1 MNLVLS
7 LHLLIL
13 RLVITSLRAE
23 YLQHTNRT
31 TYVDTFLQRRAPGLR
46 APKKLW
52 WAKELTP
59 DFHVAG
65 RLSERQIKYAA
76 DGGFKSIVSLFH
88 DDEPSQI
95 GDEYLP
101 TSAEAAE
108 IAQLAGLDYRVVL
121 ESDNCDWASVVAV
134 EKISAIIPTLKKPIL
149 LHCNRAYTIAFT
161 TMMYLANAS
170 KHDQNFTPQVNTE
183 NIFKMAAVMGLDFT
197 MDFTLETVA
206 KINSETI
213 PENLPQPNVVP
224 EEWYDYWMAHPVYQ
238 NWFTAGQIRQSHLEN
253 IQMAGFIHVIN
264 MRMGVDDE
272 NGNPSQ
278 EQVTLIN
285 VKDGTPTYGNK
296 ETGPRQKPDT
306 LKNIVID
313 STKNNSFVTKN
324 SDVNFESRNSGEFG
338 DEIGYN
344 EDRER
349 QVLEKAG
356 FRYYH
361 MPVLS
366 GGKFSPELFGKYKD
380 KLLEIGRTG
389 EPVLVH
395 CASAHRVAYM
405 TVLAAALQYNKDL
418 DWALQRTRELGF
430 VVSPTEHKDVYL
442 MYAAWLD
449 SNKFNSTKDEL

>member
-1 MNLVLS
+1 MTLALA
-7 LHLLIL
+7 L
-13 RLVITSLRAE
+13 RLVSLRLFVSPLRAANV
-23 YLQHTNRT
+23 QQPSR
-31 TYVDTFLQRRAPGLR
+31 TYVDTLVQRGAPGLR

-76 DGGFKSIVSLFH
+76 DGGFKSIVSLYH
-88 DDEPSQI
+88 YDEPSNI

-101 TSAEAAE
+101 TSDEAAK
-108 IAQLAGLDYRVVL
+108 IAKHAGLQHRVVL
-121 ESDNCDWASVVAV
+121 ESGNSDWASVQAV
-134 EKISAIIPTLKKPIL
+134 DKLSAIMPTLEKPVL
-149 LHCNRAYTIAFT
+149 LHCHRAYTISFV
-161 TMMYLANAS
+161 TMMHMANAS
-170 KHDQNFTPQVNTE
+170 KQDPNYSPRMDIQKFY
-183 NIFKMAAVMGLDFT
+183 KMASVMGIDFT
-197 MDFTLETVA
+197 MDFTRKTAAEITGEV
-206 KINSETI
+206 I
-213 PENLPQPNVVP
+213 PENVPSPNVVP
-224 EEWYDYWMAHPVYQ
+224 KVWYDYWMAHPVYK
-238 NWFTAGQIRQSHLEN
+238 NWYTAGQIRESHLEKLK
-253 IQMAGFIHVIN
+253 MDGFIHVIN

-285 VKDGTPTYGNK
+285 VKDGTPTYGSK
-296 ETGPRQKPDT
+296 ETGPRQIPDT
-306 LKNIVID
+306 LKGIVLD
-313 STKNNSFVTKN
+313 SGRENSFIAED
-324 SDVNFESRNSGEFG
+324 SGVNFEARNSGEFG

-349 QVLEKAG
+349 QVLEEAG
-356 FRYYH
+356 FQYYH

-366 GGKFSPELFGKYKD
+366 SGKFSPELFGKYKD

-418 DWALQRTRELGF
+418 NWALQRTRELGF

-449 SNKFNSTKDEL
+449 TKKFNSTKDEL